1 MTIGLRIDPEEQM
14 VDPGRQAVFT
24 IHVVNQSGVVDRVA
38 FDVMGSAGGWSTTD
52 PAAVALFPGTDATAT
67 VVVTPPLGTALGPV
81 PLGIRATAETSGF
94 VEVGEATLNVGAS
107 RSVEAELHPR
117 TATGKRRATSVVVLH
132 NLGNAPTK
140 VQVVA
145 SDPDDAIV
153 FGAPTAVQIG
163 PGMTT
168 ELPLRMRLPSREKQG
183 ATLPYSVLVEGG
195 DTGQSLDGQVRQPA
209 RKRWPLLA
217 LMMLA
222 GLAVAAFLFLRPKDS
237 VAIKEGKAD
246 EATTTT
252 VPGETT
258 TVPGAATTV
267 AGGAPADPAAA
278 AAAAAGAAAGPG
290 GPAPGAPGGGA
301 ATTAAPATSAGPTGP
316 GTLPSVTTS
325 SPPGRCPGSTGTAQQ
340 KTAQRVICAWEGGT
354 LSNEIGRT
362 VTADAAAR
370 LGTNP
375 LGGQSITGA
384 PTADRAGTRVAFS
397 GCTTV
402 DKGVASVVVATF
414 GTDAG
419 RVVSVT
425 KCVTPPAG

>member
-38 FDVMGSAGGWSTTD
+38 FDVLGSAGSWSTTD

-117 TATGKRRATSVVVLH
+117 TATGKRRATSVIVLH

-153 FGAPTAVQIG
+153 FDAPTAVQIG

-252 VPGETT
+252 VPGATT
-258 TVPGAATTV
+258 TVPGATTTV
-267 AGGAPADPAAA
+267 AGPAPADPAAG
-278 AAAAAGAAAGPG
+278 AAAAGAAAGPG
-290 GPAPGAPGGGA
+290 GPTPGAPGAAAGA
-301 ATTAAPATSAGPTGP
+301 ATTAPPATASGPAGPIGRIAP
-316 GTLPSVTTS
+316 PTTV
-325 SPPGRCPGSTGTAQQ
+325 GRCPGSTGTAQQ

-354 LSNEIGRT
+354 LSNEVGKT
-362 VTADAAAR
+362 VTADAAAQ

-384 PTADRAGTRVAFS
+384 PTADPAGTRVGFS
-397 GCTTV
+397 GCTRV
-402 DKGVASVVVATF
+402 DKGVASVVVATS
-414 GTDAG
+414 GADVK
-419 RVVSVT
+419 VVSVT
-425 KCVTPPAG
+425 KCVTPPG